1 MLKPSEQL
9 VYPFPITRKVD
20 HENFFRLELK
30 KRKSSMDV
38 ISPLQAD
45 YINTI
50 IAKAADGKTQTKT
63 GFMLGRNNE
72 PTIYYKKTFMFQ
84 DIENEHS
91 ENEGAFDIVQFAK
104 CISKAKKRNRS
115 MSVQFKTVYLDE
127 VSIAVKQPL
136 KQQKTLPFL
145 SIQS

>member
-20 HENFFRLELK
+20 HENFFRLEQK
-30 KRKSSMDV
+30 KRKSSIDV

-45 YINTI
+45 QIKTTV
-50 IAKAADGKTQTKT
+50 AKAADGKTHTKT
-63 GFMLGRNNE
+63 GFMLGRNKV
-72 PTIYYKKTFMFQ
+72 PTHYYTNARMFQ
-84 DIENEHS
+84 DMPFEQS
-91 ENEGAFDIVQFAK
+91 ENEGAFDIVQFAR
-104 CISKAKKRNRS
+104 CINNARKRKRS

-127 VSIAVKQPL
+127 VPIAANQPL

-145 SIQS
+145 SLQS